1 MHPDELLRQI
11 RDLLQQYLDMG
22 DQTPVAPEA
31 QALADSID
39 SAMGTAGPAQGSP
52 LGDLMQDQPPDG
64 GGLPPEHNP
73 TGHDGPMPQVPVEN
87 TMGGNQEPPPNVNAK
102 SYKDAN
108 GSALDRLKK
117 RNKDQG
123 R

>member
-1 MHPDELLRQI
+1 MHPDEILKQI

-39 SAMGTAGPAQGSP
+39 SQMGTAGPAQGSP
-52 LGDLMQDQPPDG
+52 LDALMS
-64 GGLPPEHNP
+64 
-73 TGHDGPMPQVPVEN
+73 
-87 TMGGNQEPPPNVNAK
+87 GNQPGSSPAGNPADHQVQPVVAPESQMTGQGEPPPSGAK

-108 GSALDRLKK
+108 VSALDRLKK